1 MWEFFPSLKLK
12 AVGVNSAVRSIRP
25 EGDGC
30 GDEGLLGCV
39 RIANLRRW

>member
-1 MWEFFPSLKLK
+1 MWEFLPSLEFK
-12 AVGVNSAVRSIRP
+12 AVGVDSAVRRIRP

-39 RIANLRRW
+39 RIAN